1 MMHYFCHQ
9 TAIIDDGAQ
18 IGEGTKIWHY
28 SHICAGARIGQG
40 CSLGQNVYV
49 DNGATVGNHCK
60 IQNNGNV
67 YSGVT
72 LEDYVFLG
80 PSMTFTNV
88 KTPRCLYPTEA
99 EHYSKTLVQ
108 YGASIGAQAVVIC
121 GVTIG
126 RHALVGSGSV
136 VTRDVPDYAL
146 VVGNPARQI
155 GWVCK
160 CGQRLQEDFI
170 CRGCGKRYILEDE
183 KLKEGIVC

>member
-1 MMHYFCHQ
+1 MRYFYHQ
-9 TAIIDDGAQ
+9 TAIVDDGAH
-18 IGEGTKIWHY
+18 IGDATKIWHY
-28 SHICAGARIGQG
+28 SHICAGAYIGQG

-49 DNGATVGNHCK
+49 DNGATVGNLCK
-60 IQNNGNV
+60 IQNNVNV
-67 YSGVT
+67 YGGVT

-88 KTPRCLYPTEA
+88 KAPRCLYPTNMGN
-99 EHYSKTLVQ
+99 YSKTLVQ

-136 VTRDVPDYAL
+136 VTADVPDYAL

-155 GWVCK
+155 GWVCE
-160 CGQRLQEDFI
+160 CGQRLSNDFA
-170 CRGCGKRYILEDE
+170 CAACGKRYEQSGN
-183 KLKEGIVC
+183 KLKEVIVC

>member
-1 MMHYFCHQ
+1 MRYFHHQ

-18 IGEGTKIWHY
+18 IGAGTKIWHH
-28 SHICAGARIGQG
+28 SHICAGACIGQG
-40 CSLGQNVYV
+40 CNLGQNVYV

-60 IQNNGNV
+60 IQNNGNI
-67 YSGVT
+67 YNGVT

-88 KTPRCLYPTEA
+88 KTPRCLYPTEE

-136 VTRDVPDYAL
+136 VTEDVLDYAL

-155 GWVCK
+155 GWVCE
-160 CGQRLQEDFI
+160 CGQRLREGFQ
-170 CRGCGKRYILEDE
+170 CAVCGKRYRQVENAI
-183 KLKEGIVC
+183 KLVD